1 MKYSEQEYNLWN
13 RDVPKTAVE
22 EGTEKSVLEKPTEKP
37 IVINEHQAFYE
48 ARVSG
53 MTPKQQRDHMY
64 MFTVKTLRHYFKHID
79 TREYVSFTIPPEDE
93 DVVIENGEVLRGSR
107 DEFAEASPEARN
119 AMYRL
124 MRARESDS

>member
-1 MKYSEQEYNLWN
+1 MKYSKQEYNLWN
-13 RDVPKTAVE
+13 RDVT
-22 EGTEKSVLEKPTEKP
+22 
-37 IVINEHQAFYE
+37 VINRHQAAYE

-64 MFTVKTLRHYFKHID
+64 MFTKAGAHHFKHID
-79 TREYVSFTIPPEDE
+79 TREYVSFPIPPEGE
-93 DVVIENGEVLRGSR
+93 DVVIENGEVLHGSR

-124 MRARESDS
+124 MRARESGS